1 MNPKNDVIIR
11 SPKTESDFQRYY
23 RLRWEILRK
32 PWRQPEGSEKVPDEA
47 EYYHVMA
54 EKDGEIC
61 GVGCI
66 KLITED
72 TAQVRFMGVS
82 PLNEKQRIGRAI
94 LAALENH
101 AVENHRTGI
110 KLFAREIAIPFY
122 LKCGYAIIGDGY
134 TLFDTIRHKLM
145 EKKV

>member
-1 MNPKNDVIIR
+1 
-11 SPKTESDFQRYY
+11 
-23 RLRWEILRK
+23 
-32 PWRQPEGSEKVPDEA
+32 
-47 EYYHVMA
+47 MA